1 MFQETVPLRS
11 RGRTWASKLT
21 FLHVAWRMLRNK
33 LGARLVGMGP
43 ALYGR
48 LFQLAVKRGVEFRS
62 GVTIRSLVTDGG
74 EVTGAD
80 VEWQG
85 KALRIS
91 ARKGVLLN
99 TGGFALN
106 AAMRD
111 EWQPKPNSVDW
122 TLANPGDTGEM
133 IEMVR
138 GIGGAIDLMDA
149 AWWLPGT
156 ILPGGI
162 RLYLVPELQQ
172 PHGFVVDLT
181 G

>member
-11 RGRTWASKLT
+11 RGRTCASKLT
-21 FLHVAWRMLRNK
+21 FLHVAWRMRRNK
-33 LGARLVGMGP
+33 LGALLVGMGP

-48 LFQLAVKRGVEFRS
+48 VFQLAVKRGVVFRS

-74 EVTGAD
+74 QVTGED
-80 VEWQG
+80 VEGQG

-111 EWQPKPNSVDW
+111 EWQPKPNLIAW
-122 TLANPGDTGEM
+122 TPANPGATGE
-133 IEMVR
+133 
-138 GIGGAIDLMDA
+138 
-149 AWWLPGT
+149 
-156 ILPGGI
+156 
-162 RLYLVPELQQ
+162 
-172 PHGFVVDLT
+172 LT
-181 G
+181 

>member
-1 MFQETVPLRS
+1 MRISDWSSDVCSSDL
-11 RGRTWASKLT
+11 
-21 FLHVAWRMLRNK
+21 
-33 LGARLVGMGP
+33 
-43 ALYGR
+43 
-48 LFQLAVKRGVEFRS
+48 
-62 GVTIRSLVTDGG
+62 
-74 EVTGAD
+74 

-111 EWQPKPNSVDW
+111 EWQPKPNSIDW

-181 G
+181 GQRFMNEATSYVAIGRALYERQKTATAVPRWLILDRQYMEKYWIVGKSMKDRKRVGHGKSVSVR